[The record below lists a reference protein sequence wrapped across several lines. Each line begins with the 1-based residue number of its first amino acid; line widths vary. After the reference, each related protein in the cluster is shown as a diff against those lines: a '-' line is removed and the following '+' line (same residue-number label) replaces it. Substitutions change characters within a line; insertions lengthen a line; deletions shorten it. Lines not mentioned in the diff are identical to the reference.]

1 MATYE
6 RINDLVYMLSGE
18 IKLVFSVILNNRS
31 EKGTFNYHR
40 EFEYFKQGERCI
52 SIKRE
57 ASSSLNFKILGM
69 SSYDDIIILPQQFDR
84 FYYLLS
90 SAKKWFDG
98 STQVF
103 IKKSGKLF
111 IARDNPDR
119 APIIIAELVNNKWIS
134 LEPIVILGDN
144 DISSPGIRICFNNQI
159 TIDISIDRYFGL
171 VHVLTGFNMYMAMS
185 MLLNYVNTCTPGTN
199 SMTVGDTPK
208 EQIEQVEGKN
218 GRRINYKKSI
228 FDD

>member
-1 MATYE
+1 MGNYE
-6 RINDLVYMLSGE
+6 RINDLVYILSSE
-18 IKLVFSVILNNRS
+18 IKLVFSVVLNNRS

-40 EFEYFKQGERCI
+40 EFEYFKQGEKCI

-57 ASSSLNFKILGM
+57 ATSSLNFKILGL
-69 SSYDDIIILPQQFDR
+69 SSFDDIMILPQHFDR

-98 STQVF
+98 TTQVF
-103 IKKSGKLF
+103 IKKSNKLF

-119 APIIIAELVNNKWIS
+119 TAIVIPELVNNKWIS

-144 DISSPGIRICFNNQI
+144 DISSPGIRMCFNNQI
-159 TIDISIDRYFGL
+159 TTDITIDRYFGL

-199 SMTVGDTPK
+199 SMTVGDVPK

-218 GRRINYKKSI
+218 GRRVYKKSI

>member
-199 SMTVGDTPK
+199 SMMVGDTPK

>member
-159 TIDISIDRYFGL
+159 TVDISIDRYFGL

>member
-1 MATYE
+1 MVTYE

-159 TIDISIDRYFGL
+159 TVDISIDRYFGL